1 METYCEPLSLW
12 CTRASLRSGWR
23 AYSACSRAADDFP
36 ADLEPALPAP
46 DGAGGGEGIRATGA
60 PERIVAGA
68 LALAWCYSRPFVA
81 STIIGATSLGQLKEN
96 IDAFETTLPGEGI
109 AAIDAIHARMPNPGQ

>member
-1 METYCEPLSLW
+1 MLAAVKEYAQLARQNGLM
-12 CTRASLRSGWR
+12 RRSW
-23 AYSACSRAADDFP
+23 
-36 ADLEPALPAP
+36 
-46 DGAGGGEGIRATGA
+46 
-60 PERIVAGA
+60 
-68 LALAWCYSRPFVA
+68 LAWCYSRPFVA